1 MTAWL
6 RRKQYFT
13 ERGMQL
19 RFARFVIL
27 FVFVSSLLTALT
39 IFYTTFLMLGERLAQ
54 VYPQGRLVEIFHSA
68 HVAFLINILL
78 ILPVIFF
85 GSILFSHRIAG
96 PLPKIYQALHAI
108 GQGNFETKV
117 VLRKHDELKDLVE
130 AINAMSAELKKRE
143 ASRE

>member
-1 MTAWL
+1 MAAWF

-54 VYPQGRLVEIFHSA
+54 VYPQGRLIEIFRSA
-68 HVAFLINILL
+68 HITFAISLL
-78 ILPVIFF
+78 VILPLIFW
-85 GSILFSHRIAG
+85 GSIIFSHRVAG
-96 PLPKIYQALHAI
+96 PLPKIYQALREV
-108 GQGNFETKV
+108 GQGDFDTRV
-117 VLRKHDELKDLVE
+117 VLRKSDELRELAD
-130 AINAMSAELKKRE
+130 AINEMSAELKKRIH
-143 ASRE
+143 